1 MDPSIQQKNMNTKKN
16 HDINKQYKNCTNL
29 LQLKTTTHYHYKGLR
44 QPPHDTASA
53 RESWT
58 SVFCSTCS
66 IKINWPL
73 TKRSKVTVFLF
84 WYGTLHHVLMHI
96 CWVEANLYNF
106 YIVCLC
112 HDFFLCSCFS
122 VEWRDPSWSWSYD
135 RCILGYLCNQCLS
148 PLSCEFESHPC
159 WDVLNTTLCDKVCQW
174 LATGQWFSLGTVDV
188 CFYQ

>member
-1 MDPSIQQKNMNTKKN
+1 MSHIRIRT
-16 HDINKQYKNCTNL
+16 L
-29 LQLKTTTHYHYKGLR
+29 
-44 QPPHDTASA
+44 
-53 RESWT
+53 
-58 SVFCSTCS
+58 
-66 IKINWPL
+66 WPL
-73 TKRSKVTVFLF
+73 TFLSKVNWFLYYMYCKIHLF
-84 WYGTLHHVLMHI
+84 NFLLQMLYHVVVGVAL
-96 CWVEANLYNF
+96 CSDSVWSSWVEANLYNF

>member
-1 MDPSIQQKNMNTKKN
+1 MVFNATFNNIVISWWSVLLVEDTTRPQYPEKTTDLSQVTDKLYHIMLYWVHLNKGGIQTHNLVVIGTDCIGSLKYNDHMITTTMDPSIQQKNMNTKKN

-29 LQLKTTTHYHYKGLR
+29 LKLKTTTHYHYKGLR

-58 SVFCSTCS
+58 NVFCSTCS

-96 CWVEANLYNF
+96 CI
-106 YIVCLC
+106 YIY
-112 HDFFLCSCFS
+112 
-122 VEWRDPSWSWSYD
+122 PK
-135 RCILGYLCNQCLS
+135 I
-148 PLSCEFESHPC
+148 
-159 WDVLNTTLCDKVCQW
+159 
-174 LATGQWFSLGTVDV
+174 
-188 CFYQ
+188 